1 MGVGKVNFRV
11 LSLILILPLFIY
23 LAYLL
28 ITRFEGWD
36 SVVMITFGAV
46 VFLNI
51 VQLLP
56 WKGTWVSLSGLW
68 SLVVM
73 IVLAALSVGLAGGVG
88 LDVSAGMLLASPFLL
103 ESWIWQAEG
112 SPGWRIVALQF
123 AFLDGVILVAA
134 LNSLSAS
141 GYTVNSTYLV
151 AAYGEVNV
159 QQFQGLWA
167 ILTGGNV
174 GVLPLQNAMDPMFVV
189 LGGFALL
196 GVFAPLLQPQTG
208 RGRTLPIGSAEGGE
222 AIVAYSPDMEMVRE
236 ETRRLFV
243 LRSPSRPPPFSNL
256 PGLTALFASGVVTF
270 MFVYA
275 SLLWPTMSLLPSFVI
290 LAGVL
295 VALIA
300 MARSSLRTPEMMAR
314 PPAVNTQA
322 PPALA
327 RPLPAR

>member
-1 MGVGKVNFRV
+1 MGVGEVRFRV

-28 ITRFEGWD
+28 ITRFQGWD
-36 SVVMITFGAV
+36 YIVAITFGAIIL
-46 VFLNI
+46 LNI
-51 VQLLP
+51 VQLIP
-56 WKGTWVSLSGLW
+56 WKGTWVTLSGLW
-68 SLVVM
+68 SIVVM
-73 IVLAALSVGLAGGVG
+73 IVLAALSVGLAGGMG

-134 LNSLSAS
+134 LNSLAAS
-141 GYTVNSTYLV
+141 SYPVNSTYLV

-159 QQFQGLWA
+159 QQAQALYG
-167 ILTGGNV
+167 ILTGGTV
-174 GVLPLQNAMDPMFVV
+174 GTLPLQSAMDPVFIV

-208 RGRTLPIGSAEGGE
+208 RGSSLPIESAEGTST
-222 AIVAYSPDMEMVRE
+222 IVAYSPEMEMIRE

-243 LRSPSRPPPFSNL
+243 LRTVSRPPPFSNL
-256 PGLTALFASGVVTF
+256 PGLTALFAAGALTF
-270 MFVYA
+270 VFVYA
-275 SLLWPTMSLLPSFVI
+275 SLLWPNAALLPSLVI

-295 VALIA
+295 VAVIA
-300 MARSSLRTPEMMAR
+300 MARSSLRKPEPAPR
-314 PPAVNTQA
+314 PPTAQA
-322 PPALA
+322 PSTLA
-327 RPLPAR
+327 RPMPVR